1 MNQNKKIPVKEAKD
15 IFKKFK
21 INTSRIACQLLIKQN
36 TTFHFTNIACD
47 THILQESE
55 WLNKI
60 LLLNIVFYL
69 EDQKKT
75 TKKRSANAI
84 DSDDEESLYERPS
97 TSKSKSA
104 KRKKRYSNF

>member
-1 MNQNKKIPVKEAKD
+1 MNENETMSVKAAKN
-15 IFKKFK
+15 FLKKFK
-21 INTSRIACQLLIKQN
+21 MNTSRIACQLLIKQN
-36 TTFHFTNIACD
+36 TTFHFTNIACE

-60 LLLNIVFYL
+60 LLLKIVFYL

-75 TKKRSANAI
+75 RNKRSANAI
-84 DSDDEESLYERPS
+84 DSDDEGSLYECPG

-104 KRKKRYSNF
+104 KRKKRYSYC